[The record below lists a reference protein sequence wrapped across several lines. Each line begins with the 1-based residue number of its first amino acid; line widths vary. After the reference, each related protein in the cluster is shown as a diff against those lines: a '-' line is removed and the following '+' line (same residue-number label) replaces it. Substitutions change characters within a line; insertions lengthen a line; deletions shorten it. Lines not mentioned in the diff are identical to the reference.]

1 MTTTCNCNCKS
12 MPNSWQNEVNRREF
26 SPMKTEKRSPS
37 EKQIFTIGMS
47 SKDTVDVVIAHEAAQ
62 DCDELLEPLEIVLSR
77 APKIPPR

>member
-1 MTTTCNCNCKS
+1 
-12 MPNSWQNEVNRREF
+12 
-26 SPMKTEKRSPS
+26 MKTEKRSPS